1 MEELKRVAQRRIT
14 IGIDALSL
22 GNPKDGSQTYVRNLI
37 RELGRLDTTNDYAL
51 LLPPSLE
58 TAAVPGGERMRR
70 VIVGKRTSRLRLPFA
85 TSRAVARAGLDLLHV
100 QFAAPLYCPP
110 RIVVT
115 VHDIMY
121 EHYPQ
126 FFNPSDLRQLRLRVP
141 LTLRRAAA
149 VLTGSE
155 FCKRDIS
162 RRYNVP
168 ADKIVVAPYAADPMF
183 QPIEDAARL
192 DEVRA
197 RYATGPRYIL
207 FVGVLKPNKNVKT
220 LVEAYVRLRQAGR
233 VRHRLVLVGQ
243 QELLY
248 GEMFARARE
257 AGLAGDLVF
266 TGRVSDQDLVALYNA
281 AELFVQPSL
290 FEGFGLPSLE
300 AMACGTPV
308 VTSNTAAIPEVVGDA
323 ALTVD
328 PLDVEA
334 LAGAI
339 ATVLDDDDVRRRMAA
354 RSIERAA
361 MFSWEAAARA
371 ALGVYQRVARA

>member
-1 MEELKRVAQRRIT
+1 
-14 IGIDALSL
+14 
-22 GNPKDGSQTYVRNLI
+22 
-37 RELGRLDTTNDYAL
+37 
-51 LLPPSLE
+51 
-58 TAAVPGGERMRR
+58 
-70 VIVGKRTSRLRLPFA
+70 
-85 TSRAVARAGLDLLHV
+85 
-100 QFAAPLYCPP
+100 
-110 RIVVT
+110 
-115 VHDIMY
+115 
-121 EHYPQ
+121 PQ

-155 FCKRDIS
+155 FCKRDIA
-162 RRYNVP
+162 RRYGVP
-168 ADKIVVAPYAADPMF
+168 SEKIVVAPYAADPIF
-183 QPIEDAARL
+183 RPIEDAARL
-192 DEVRA
+192 DEVRT

-220 LVEAYVRLRQAGR
+220 LVEAYVRLRQADR

-257 AGLAGDLVF
+257 AGMAGDLVF

-281 AELFVQPSL
+281 ADLFVQPSL

-308 VTSNTAAIPEVVGDA
+308 VTSTAAAIPEMVGDA

-339 ATVLDDDDVRRRMAA
+339 ATVLDDEALRRRMAA

-361 MFSWEAAARA
+361 MFSWETAARA